1 MEELSEE
8 VVNEEDIEEVENQD
22 NEDLAEA
29 IGSWPILSKYQ
40 STRFQYQILTK
51 GMFRSS
57 GFRSLKLIANTCLG
71 IHDMRKLLQ
80 SKRRA
85 PKGQDLKHHLQV
97 LEFLRFQR
105 YGLQKTFWKR
115 TRKDAASFIAA
126 ANRHGNRVRN
136 QLIQNERSWIKSRHI
151 PSTHQGKSAMLHQ
164 LIDDEGTKL
173 ALREYL
179 AGAGEAITGQS
190 VAYAISS
197 YWQTGILPFEEKS
210 EVKNPPQPY
219 SSETK
224 AELAIL
230 AEDRQEVQDT
240 LSTQTAVLL
249 GARTPHKD
257 LQGKVTLP

>member
-29 IGSWPILSKYQ
+29 IGSWPVLSKYQ

-57 GFRSLKLIANTCLG
+57 GFSGLKLIANTCLG
-71 IHDMRKLLQ
+71 IHDMRKLLK

-85 PKGQDLKHHLQV
+85 PKGQDLEHHLQV
-97 LEFLRFQR
+97 LEFLRFQQ

-126 ANRHGNRVRN
+126 ANGHGNQLRN
-136 QLIQNERSWIKSRHI
+136 RIIQNELSWIRSRHI
-151 PSTHQGKSAMLHQ
+151 PSTHQGKSAMLHR

-197 YWQTGILPFEEKS
+197 
-210 EVKNPPQPY
+210 
-219 SSETK
+219 
-224 AELAIL
+224 
-230 AEDRQEVQDT
+230 
-240 LSTQTAVLL
+240 
-249 GARTPHKD
+249 
-257 LQGKVTLP
+257 